1 MCIAGERGESCLGN
15 GDGRELEK
23 VGGGKNDP
31 SFSFFFEK
39 IVSFLKNRKGR
50 RREWLRRGD
59 KEKSNR
65 KRDDRETG
73 EESYD

>member
-31 SFSFFFEK
+31 SFSFFF
-39 IVSFLKNRKGR
+39 LKRRKGR